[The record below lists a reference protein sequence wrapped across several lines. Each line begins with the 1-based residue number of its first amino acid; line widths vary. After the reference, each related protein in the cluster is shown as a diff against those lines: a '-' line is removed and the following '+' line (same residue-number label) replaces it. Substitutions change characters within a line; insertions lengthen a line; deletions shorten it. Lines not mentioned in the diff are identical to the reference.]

1 MAENRTPPRDPG
13 PGARPSQA
21 RGRSPEVSGFRIRT
35 MRVESDFRRATHRL
49 DRSERDNYSSM
60 LWNAM
65 RLERKPKVAIRDVV
79 GANLD
84 NAVDYV
90 HEGSLKET
98 MDYYSR
104 KSDPRELIQVLRF
117 YCAYLMPQARR
128 EPVPEKQLFLLFK
141 VVDFARTIVQH
152 SSFAVN
158 RDAETLVWGIF
169 YDMGMQRPQVFGR
182 YMDTERA
189 IYNMMKRLQVAPLDH
204 ATRLQLA
211 EQMNRQTS
219 YFDALVQYQYLLE
232 RFPHVHREDDVR
244 RGRVYILIGDIF
256 QGLSQYAEGGPIRY
270 ADARK
275 MRNFIERYNRSY
287 ARRGRSLPPI
297 AGGQESQL
305 KRTERALRAIANE
318 WYLQAMPVRAVGA
331 KPITEAV
338 FRVGANHM
346 KDGQAKEALKIL
358 REGYPYWLRVPE
370 SAEFLPDRIEYL
382 SLIVAAAVRSKQRG
396 AADWANREM
405 RDHESKLREFQ
416 DYRNRVD
423 SLRDTWQVGDEL
435 EV

>member
-1 MAENRTPPRDPG
+1 
-13 PGARPSQA
+13 
-21 RGRSPEVSGFRIRT
+21 

-49 DRSERDNYSSM
+49 DRKERDNYSSM

-79 GANLD
+79 GPTLD

-90 HEGSLKET
+90 HEGPLKET

-270 ADARK
+270 TDARK

-287 ARRGRSLPPI
+287 ARRGRGLPPI
-297 AGGQESQL
+297 GGQESQL

-318 WYLQAMPVRAVGA
+318 WYLRAMPVRAVGA

-370 SAEFLPDRIEYL
+370 SAEFLPHRIEYL

-423 SLRDTWQVGDEL
+423 NLRDSSQPEE
-435 EV
+435 EVEM